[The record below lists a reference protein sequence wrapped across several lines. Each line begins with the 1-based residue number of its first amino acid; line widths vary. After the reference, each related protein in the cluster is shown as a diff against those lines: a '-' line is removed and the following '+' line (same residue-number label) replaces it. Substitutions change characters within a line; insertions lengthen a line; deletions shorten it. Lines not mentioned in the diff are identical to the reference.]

1 MQDHDMSAMGGDGGF
16 LGLAPESVHALG
28 IGVTVGAVALLL
40 VVAYLWGR
48 IARASPGLLVASA
61 ASVVLLASG
70 VYLTLSAPPG
80 GMAGMGGGMGMGMGG
95 GGMGGGMGG
104 GVMGGGGMGGR
115 AMGGGGM
122 GGGMSGTAAQP
133 VSGEAMALLSDRE
146 LYEIYCSTCHGDR
159 GLGDGPVAGVL
170 AVRPANIQ
178 EHLGHHPDEE
188 LIGFMLQGIPPGMPP
203 APIGE
208 EEGRRI
214 LSYLRSISEV
224 DPSAPIDHSAH

>member
-1 MQDHDMSAMGGDGGF
+1 VQDHDMSAMGGDGGF

-48 IARASPGLLVASA
+48 IARASPALLVASA
-61 ASVVLLASG
+61 ASVLLLASG

-95 GGMGGGMGG
+95 GGMRGGMGG
-104 GVMGGGGMGGR
+104 GC
-115 AMGGGGM
+115 MGGGGM
-122 GGGMSGTAAQP
+122 GGGCMGGGGMGGARVQP

-146 LYEIYCSTCHGDR
+146 LYEVYCSTCHGDR

-178 EHLGHHPDEE
+178 EHLDHHPDEE